1 MKIRAAVFVSL
12 KLLSLVMAPNLQRRQ
27 HRRCFAALLVLL
39 PCFVREMNSTA
50 MSQRWPQRNGIITW
64 HRTSEIRLSKICCR
78 QSSRDIIAPNQLLSD
93 SDVRHIHAAVRKK
106 CLDAIAAG
114 NLPPGRELELISAL
128 DLGTVPWSLLP
139 IKLKEQLSL
148 PLADKGI
155 DSLSLNLTVAV
166 QAKDYSEGK
175 AVPLNRLTNF
185 HFMVEAKGSPLKK
198 HVQQLI
204 VATNCNTTLPQQW
217 QWSEAVHRPY
227 APGEIEEWR
236 EKARLAQ
243 QEEEETAKVPKQ
255 TLERWPHQVECLKKC
270 RKFLKNN
277 VKRDFFVQM
286 ATGSGKSLV
295 MADLLASLGSGR
307 RSCIIVPK
315 LDLMEQLAQLLQ
327 EMLPSRIARVG
338 TGWPADLSAD
348 IFVCVRNSAWQL
360 SNVTFDLLILDE
372 AHHYEPQPGSE
383 VDNSTLGIHAQQVLS
398 LKAPKRIFFTATL
411 LKNKPDFDFSLRCA
425 ITAGIIKDYAVMVP
439 VLSEGDPRPGLIEII
454 QNLPF
459 SRKILA
465 FCNTVC
471 EAKYFTRMLC
481 ASGIPA
487 DHYNGFTST
496 VQRKD
501 ILKSFQR
508 SEVHG
513 GTRVLVTVDV
523 LSEGVDLPVADT
535 CLFVA
540 PRRGVR
546 LQQCVGRVLR
556 NHSEKVDAWVIAPPV
571 VQQANGTMVEDE
583 ELGRLLA
590 ELALADSQFK
600 SSLEA
605 SASDMTNSR
614 RVGVLGG
621 AGVDPKAEVLD
632 DVARILRVCVFP
644 RVLGQIR
651 SGPDRWE
658 VAFQRL
664 QQYTAEHGKVLVPD
678 AYKTPDGFPLGK
690 WVSRQRAAKKTGKL
704 SLDRQH
710 RLEEV
715 GFEWDV
721 GPQPWDESFQAFLA
735 YKAEHGKVRVPQAYK
750 TPDGFPLGVWVSTQR
765 KAKKTGKLSLDRQHR
780 LEEVGFEWDVGP
792 QPWDERFQAFLAYKA
807 EHGKVRVPYAYK
819 TPDGFRL
826 GNWVNTQRAAKK
838 TGKLPLDR
846 QHRLEEV
853 GFEWDVGPQRWDE
866 SFQAFLAYKAEHGK
880 VRVPDAYKT
889 PDGFPLG
896 KWVSRQR
903 AAKKTGKLSL
913 DRQHRLEEV
922 GFEWDVG
929 PWDESFQ
936 AFLAYKA
943 EHGKVLVPDAYKT
956 PDGFPLGKWVSRQRA
971 AKKTGKL
978 SLDRQHRL
986 EEVGFEW
993 DVGPQPWDESFQAFL
1008 AYKAEH
1014 GKVRVPQAY
1023 KTPDGFP
1030 LGKWASTQR
1039 TAKKTGKLSL
1049 DRQHRLEEVGFEWDV
1064 GPQRWDESFQAFLA
1078 YKAEHGKVRVPDAY
1092 KTPDGFPLGKWVS
1105 RQRTAKKTGKLSLDR
1120 QHRLEEVGFEW
1131 DVGPQRWDESFQ
1143 AFLAYKAEH
1152 GKVRVPDAYKTP
1164 DGFPLGKWVSRQ
1176 RAAKK
1181 TGKLSLDR
1189 QHRLEEVGFVWGG
1202 RSAGL
1207 PSEAEGLS

>member
-64 HRTSEIRLSKICCR
+64 HRPPEIRLSKICCR
-78 QSSRDIIAPNQLLSD
+78 QSSRDINVPNQLLSD

-114 NLPPGRELELISAL
+114 HLPPGRELELISAL

-139 IKLKEQLSL
+139 IKLKEELSL

-166 QAKDYSEGK
+166 QAKDYSGGK

-227 APGEIEEWR
+227 APEEIEEWR
-236 EKARLAQ
+236 ERARVAQ
-243 QEEEETAKVPKQ
+243 QEEAGKVPKQ

-270 RKFLKNN
+270 CKFLKNN

-338 TGWPADLSAD
+338 TGWPADFTGD

-372 AHHYEPQPGSE
+372 AHHYEPQPGSR

-398 LKAPKRIFFTATL
+398 LKAPKRIFFTATPS
-411 LKNKPDFDFSLRCA
+411 KNKPDFDFSLRSA
-425 ITAGIIKDYAVMVP
+425 ITAGIIRDYAVMVP

-471 EAKYFTRMLC
+471 EAKYFTKMLC

-508 SEVHG
+508 SEMHG
-513 GTRVLVTVDV
+513 GMRVLVTVDV

-556 NHSEKVDAWVIAPPV
+556 NHSEKVDALVIAPPV
-571 VQQANGTMVEDE
+571 VQHANGTMVEDE
-583 ELGRLLA
+583 ELGRLLG
-590 ELALADSQFK
+590 ELALADSKFQ

-605 SASDMTNSR
+605 SDMTINR

-644 RVLGQIR
+644 RVLGQIY

-658 VAFQRL
+658 VAFQL
-664 QQYTAEHGKVLVPD
+664 LLAYKAEHGNVRVPK
-678 AYKTPDGFPLGK
+678 AYKTPDEFPLGV
-690 WVSRQRAAKKTGKL
+690 WVRDQRTAKKNGKL

-715 GFEWDV
+715 GFEWYV
-721 GPQPWDESFQAFLA
+721 GPQPWDESFQLLLA
-735 YKAEHGKVRVPQAYK
+735 YKAEHGNVRGPFALK
-750 TPDGFPLGVWVSTQR
+750 TPDEFPLGVWVRGQR
-765 KAKKTGKLSLDRQHR
+765 RAKKKGKLSLDRQHR
-780 LEEVGFEWDVGP
+780 LEEVGFEWYLGS
-792 QPWDERFQAFLAYKA
+792 QPWDESFQLLLAYKA
-807 EHGKVRVPYAYK
+807 EHGNVRVRSAYK
-819 TPDGFRL
+819 TPD
-826 GNWVNTQRAAKK
+826 
-838 TGKLPLDR
+838 
-846 QHRLEEV
+846 E
-853 GFEWDVGPQRWDE
+853 
-866 SFQAFLAYKAEHGK
+866 
-880 VRVPDAYKT
+880 
-889 PDGFPLG
+889 FPLG
-896 KWVSRQR
+896 VWVRGQR
-903 AAKKTGKLSL
+903 RAKKKGKLSL

-922 GFEWDVG
+922 GFEWYVG
-929 PWDESFQ
+929 PQPWDESFQ
-936 AFLAYKA
+936 LLLAYKA
-943 EHGKVLVPDAYKT
+943 EHGNVRVPNAYKT
-956 PDGFPLGKWVSRQRA
+956 PDEFPLGKWVSRQRT
-971 AKKTGKL
+971 AKKKGKL

-993 DVGPQPWDESFQAFL
+993 
-1008 AYKAEH
+1008 Y
-1014 GKVRVPQAY
+1014 VR
-1023 KTPDGFP
+1023 
-1030 LGKWASTQR
+1030 
-1039 TAKKTGKLSL
+1039 
-1049 DRQHRLEEVGFEWDV
+1049 
-1064 GPQRWDESFQAFLA
+1064 PQR
-1078 YKAEHGKVRVPDAY
+1078 
-1092 KTPDGFPLGKWVS
+1092 
-1105 RQRTAKKTGKLSLDR
+1105 
-1120 QHRLEEVGFEW
+1120 
-1131 DVGPQRWDESFQ
+1131 
-1143 AFLAYKAEH
+1143 
-1152 GKVRVPDAYKTP
+1152 
-1164 DGFPLGKWVSRQ
+1164 
-1176 RAAKK
+1176 
-1181 TGKLSLDR
+1181 
-1189 QHRLEEVGFVWGG
+1189 
-1202 RSAGL
+1202 
-1207 PSEAEGLS
+1207 EGLT